1 MEKKLNIT
9 FLFLFFVL
17 VGVIYLNSKYPE
29 ITILKILKF
38 GLEASFVG
46 FIADSYAIY
55 GLFYKLGPHTNI
67 ILRKRKSIENKVIDF
82 VANFLLSK
90 EVIERELN
98 NVRFDIDIISKIEN
112 PETKKKV
119 VDFLKSVIEK
129 KIKEK
134 KDYLEEL
141 KELPLGAFVKTAFY
155 DFAEKFLAKYLDK
168 NLESIVDELLK
179 KIKDDENIKKSLN
192 SELKEEITK
201 IILENHDF
209 IVDLIKKRLESI
221 SDKEFIDA
229 VKKAS
234 WDELQW
240 IRFNGAVLGFV
251 IGIFLGILNLI
262 W

>member
-90 EVIERELN
+90 EVIERELS
-98 NVRFDIDIISKIEN
+98 NVRFDVDIISKIEN

-134 KDYLEEL
+134 KIIL
-141 KELPLGAFVKTAFY
+141 KSL
-155 DFAEKFLAKYLDK
+155 K
-168 NLESIVDELLK
+168 NFRWELL
-179 KIKDDENIKKSLN
+179 
-192 SELKEEITK
+192 
-201 IILENHDF
+201 
-209 IVDLIKKRLESI
+209 
-221 SDKEFIDA
+221 
-229 VKKAS
+229 
-234 WDELQW
+234 
-240 IRFNGAVLGFV
+240 
-251 IGIFLGILNLI
+251 
-262 W
+262 